1 MRTMTITKFSLIISI
16 IGFLGGF
23 IVPII
28 GTLKVMYWNN
38 FMGGWLEFILFIIF
52 EIICLIGLI
61 LGIKIYSDKKYS
73 EYLRYGLYSMIL
85 SFLGIIINGFWI
97 IGGYAAM
104 SY

>member
-1 MRTMTITKFSLIISI
+1 MRYMSSLKLLLIISI

-23 IVPII
+23 IVPIF

-52 EIICLIGLI
+52 EIICAMGLI
-61 LGIKIYSDKKYS
+61 LGIKIYSNKRETKYGFYS
-73 EYLRYGLYSMIL
+73 IIIASLGL
-85 SFLGIIINGFWI
+85 IINGFWLI
-97 IGGYAAM
+97 VGLAAM

>member
-1 MRTMTITKFSLIISI
+1 MRTMIITKFSLMISI
-16 IGFLGGF
+16 IGFLGGLF

-28 GTLKVMYWNN
+28 GTLIVMYLNN

-52 EIICLIGLI
+52 EIICIIGLI
-61 LGIKIYSDKKYS
+61 LGIKIHIYNREKKYS
-73 EYLRYGLYSMIL
+73 LYSIFFAM
-85 SFLGIIINGFWI
+85 LGIIINGFWI

>member
-1 MRTMTITKFSLIISI
+1 MRTMKKTKFALIISI

-38 FMGGWLEFILFIIF
+38 FMGGWLEFILFILF

-61 LGIKIYSDKKYS
+61 LGIKIYSDKKQAK
-73 EYLRYGLYSMIL
+73 YGLYAIIL
-85 SFLGIIINGFWI
+85 ALLGLIINGFYI
-97 IGGYAAM
+97 FMGIAAM